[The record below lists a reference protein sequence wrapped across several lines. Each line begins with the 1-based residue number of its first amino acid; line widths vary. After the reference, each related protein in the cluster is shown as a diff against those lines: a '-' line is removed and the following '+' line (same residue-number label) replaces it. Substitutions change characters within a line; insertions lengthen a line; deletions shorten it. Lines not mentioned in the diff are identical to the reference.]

1 MSSRSINKVMLLG
14 NLTRDPLVKFT
25 SAGTAVATFAIA
37 TNRSWTTAEG
47 QVKEDVQY
55 HNIVAWAKLA
65 ELVGKLLAKGK
76 KVYVDGR
83 LTTRKYT
90 DKTGVERYIT
100 EIVMDDFILMSDGR
114 RPETAGESP
123 TTNSAPSEDTSTP
136 EPTSSPSSQTINP
149 DDIPF

>member
-1 MSSRSINKVMLLG
+1 MLLG

-100 EIVMDDFILMSDGR
+100 EIVMDDFILMGDGR
-114 RPETAGESP
+114 RAETAGEQPVS
-123 TTNSAPSEDTSTP
+123 TSSPSEETSPAP